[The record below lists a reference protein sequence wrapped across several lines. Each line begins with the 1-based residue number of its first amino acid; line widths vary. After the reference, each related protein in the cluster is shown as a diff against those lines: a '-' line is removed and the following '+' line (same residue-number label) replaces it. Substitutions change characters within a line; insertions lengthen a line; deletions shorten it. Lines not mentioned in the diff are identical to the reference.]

1 MITLT
6 FRFASGEGVPALE
19 SHGRTKLFVTRVT
32 EETHALTRVTGGWV
46 IGGLKPA
53 AEGIRFPLTFAPD
66 ALVIVEGDASDFA
79 RLYGYAVVAGAATDT
94 KSRPSAR
101 AQ

>member
-6 FRFASGEGVPALE
+6 FRIASGEGVPALE
-19 SHGRTKLFVTRVT
+19 ANGRQKLFATRVT
-32 EETHALTRVTGGWV
+32 EETHALTRVVGGWV

-53 AEGIRFPLTFAPD
+53 AENLRFPLTFVPD
-66 ALVIVEGDASDFA
+66 TLAIVEGDATDFA
-79 RLYGYAVVAGAATDT
+79 QLYAPIIGA
-94 KSRPSAR
+94 KPRPAR